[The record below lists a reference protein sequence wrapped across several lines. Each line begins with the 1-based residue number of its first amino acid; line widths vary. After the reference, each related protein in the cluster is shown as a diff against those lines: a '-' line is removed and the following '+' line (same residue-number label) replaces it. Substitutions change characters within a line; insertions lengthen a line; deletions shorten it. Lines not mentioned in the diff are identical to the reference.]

1 MVQQITDKYKSNPN
15 YCEISNSC
23 GPFKHSYKGCKPFK
37 DQMKSGLA
45 FSFTVLII
53 FGGCCCIYRKFN
65 KDKSK
70 STQPEDYNDEQ
81 PTNPPSEA
89 KTLNEIC
96 SETSD
101 DTKSSEL
108 SGELL
113 DKSDSLVIY
122 SSPKEG
128 KSTLTMGMCVDI
140 ASGNKTKLLPE
151 SEVQSKPKPTRVIYY
166 DSESSEKDL
175 RNRYAKAG
183 YNYPDKL
190 SIVSGTF
197 ASADLLFDDIDK
209 RVGEHCSDVVVC
221 LDNLANIIPKDT
233 PAEIKKI
240 FARQKKLKNKAE
252 TNGVSVTFIIITHSQ
267 KTAPGKF
274 NENIKG
280 PSQLL
285 GLSTKC
291 IELLPSDLGQEYKTI
306 KVQMSRY
313 RANGGKSWTVKRVEA
328 PYPHFEYYDMT
339 HVEDVP
345 PVQNSNMSGSVTSY
359 KHKSPECS
367 KCPSSRNKDIQP
379 SKQGR
384 QKPKSQIRKRTY
396 VNVTPDMQE
405 RIIELCAQGYGASA
419 IGRDLGPCRKT
430 ITRWIEKLKSEGRLK
445 G

>member
-1 MVQQITDKYKSNPN
+1 MTDQYKSNPN
-15 YCEISNSC
+15 YCEISNSY
-23 GPFKHSYKGCKPFK
+23 GSYKQSYKGNKPFK
-37 DQMKSGLA
+37 DPMKSGLA
-45 FSFTVLII
+45 LSFTVLII
-53 FGGCCCIYRKFN
+53 FGGYCYIYHKFNN

-70 STQPEDYNDEQ
+70 SSQPKDYNNEQ
-81 PTNPPSEA
+81 PTNQPTEA
-89 KTLNEIC
+89 KTLNEVC

-101 DTKSSEL
+101 ENKSSEL

-113 DKSDSLVIY
+113 DKGDSLVLY

-128 KSTLTMGMCVDI
+128 KSTLAMGMCIDM

-190 SIVSGTF
+190 SIVRGTF

-240 FARQKKLKNKAE
+240 FARQKELKNKAE
-252 TNGVSVTFIIITHSQ
+252 ANGVSVTFIIITHSQ

-274 NENIKG
+274 NENIKC

-291 IELLPSDLGQEYKTI
+291 IELLPSDLGLE
-306 KVQMSRY
+306 
-313 RANGGKSWTVKRVEA
+313 ATVKLE
-328 PYPHFEYYDMT
+328 
-339 HVEDVP
+339 
-345 PVQNSNMSGSVTSY
+345 VQ
-359 KHKSPECS
+359 
-367 KCPSSRNKDIQP
+367 
-379 SKQGR
+379 
-384 QKPKSQIRKRTY
+384 
-396 VNVTPDMQE
+396 
-405 RIIELCAQGYGASA
+405 L
-419 IGRDLGPCRKT
+419 PCFD
-430 ITRWIEKLKSEGRLK
+430 
-445 G
+445 

>member
-1 MVQQITDKYKSNPN
+1 MV
-15 YCEISNSC
+15 
-23 GPFKHSYKGCKPFK
+23 
-37 DQMKSGLA
+37 L
-45 FSFTVLII
+45 
-53 FGGCCCIYRKFN
+53 
-65 KDKSK
+65 
-70 STQPEDYNDEQ
+70 
-81 PTNPPSEA
+81 
-89 KTLNEIC
+89 
-96 SETSD
+96 
-101 DTKSSEL
+101 
-108 SGELL
+108 
-113 DKSDSLVIY
+113 Y

-128 KSTLTMGMCVDI
+128 KSTLAMGMCIDM
-140 ASGNKTKLLPE
+140 ASGNKTTLLPE
-151 SEVQSKPKPTRVIYY
+151 SEVQSKPQPTKVIYY

-240 FARQKKLKNKAE
+240 FARQKELKNKAE
-252 TNGVSVTFIIITHSQ
+252 ANGVSVTFIIITHSQ

-328 PYPHFEYYDMT
+328 PYPHFEYYDMA

-345 PVQNSNMSGSVTSY
+345 SVQSKDLSGNVTSD

-367 KCPSSRNKDIQP
+367 KCPSKHNKDIRLAKRSGQE
-379 SKQGR
+379 
-384 QKPKSQIRKRTY
+384 PKSQIRKRKY
-396 VNVTPDMQE
+396 VAVTADMQE
-405 RIIELCAQGYGASA
+405 RIIKLCVQGYGASA
-419 IGRDLGPCRKT
+419 ISRELGPCRKT
-430 ITRWIEKLKSEGRLK
+430 ITRWIEKLKTDGRLK

>member
-1 MVQQITDKYKSNPN
+1 MGKQMTEQYKSNPN
-15 YCEISNSC
+15 YCEISNSY
-23 GPFKHSYKGCKPFK
+23 GPLKHSYKGNKPFK
-37 DQMKSGLA
+37 DPMKSSLA
-45 FSFTVLII
+45 LSFTVLII
-53 FGGCCCIYRKFN
+53 FGGCCYIYSKFY

-70 STQPEDYNDEQ
+70 SSQPKDHNNEQ
-81 PTNPPSEA
+81 PTNQPTEA
-89 KTLNEIC
+89 KTLNEVC
-96 SETSD
+96 SKACS

-113 DKSDSLVIY
+113 DKGDSLVLY

-128 KSTLTMGMCVDI
+128 KSTLAMGMCIDV

-151 SEVQSKPKPTRVIYY
+151 SEVQSKPKLTRVIYY
-166 DSESSEKDL
+166 DSESSVKDL

-233 PAEIKKI
+233 PTEIKKI
-240 FARQKKLKNKAE
+240 FARQKELKNKAE
-252 TNGVSVTFIIITHSQ
+252 ANGVSVTFIIITHSQ

-313 RANGGKSWTVKRVEA
+313 RANGGKSWTVKRVET

-359 KHKSPECS
+359 KHKSPEC
-367 KCPSSRNKDIQP
+367 PSSRNKDIQP
-379 SKQGR
+379 AKQCR

-405 RIIELCAQGYGASA
+405 RIIELCVQGYGASA
-419 IGRDLGPCRKT
+419 ISRELGPCRKT
-430 ITRWIEKLKSEGRLK
+430 ITRWIEKLKTDGRLK

>member
-1 MVQQITDKYKSNPN
+1 MRHQITEQYKSNPN

-70 STQPEDYNDEQ
+70 STQPEDHNDEQ

-240 FARQKKLKNKAE
+240 FARQKELKNKAE
-252 TNGVSVTFIIITHSQ
+252 ANGVSVTFIIITHSQ

-291 IELLPSDLGQEYKTI
+291 IELLPSVLGQEYKTI

-345 PVQNSNMSGSVTSY
+345 SVQSRKMSGCVTSY

-419 IGRDLGPCRKT
+419 IGRELGPCRRT
-430 ITRWIEKLKSEGRLK
+430 ITRWIKKLKTDGRLK